1 MYLLGSIEHK
11 YISLKLIEL
20 TPRNTYY
27 LVLQYYLML
36 QLVTEV
42 GFEPTPPSKNLFS
55 IEIFEQT
62 DNSENNDN
70 LGNRDIFDNEPESD
84 SEFSLSDTDDDS
96 LSITSVIS
104 DTDNDS
110 LSITSVIP
118 EVTNSTS
125 LKAPNS

>member
-1 MYLLGSIEHK
+1 
-11 YISLKLIEL
+11 
-20 TPRNTYY
+20 
-27 LVLQYYLML
+27 ML

-55 IEIFEQT
+55 IDIFEQT

-70 LGNRDIFDNEPESD
+70 LGNRDIFDNEPQSD

-118 EVTNSTS
+118 EV
-125 LKAPNS
+125 PNSISL